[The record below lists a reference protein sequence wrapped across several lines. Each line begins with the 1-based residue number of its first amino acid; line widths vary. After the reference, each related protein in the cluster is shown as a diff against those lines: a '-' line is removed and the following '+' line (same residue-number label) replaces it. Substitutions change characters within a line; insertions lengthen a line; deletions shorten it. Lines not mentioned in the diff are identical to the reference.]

1 MRTLRLRSGQALIIA
16 ALMGTALVAAPALQA
31 TQESHP
37 SSSLERPFVAN
48 GRINMD
54 LSAGDYR
61 ISGTPDK
68 RIRLEWSVRDSDQ
81 LAKVKMR
88 ADVSGSAATI
98 STDAPTNSN
107 LRVTIQVP
115 ARTDLYVRLT
125 AGDMTIERIEGNKD
139 IEAHAGDLNIDVI
152 RAEDYHTVDA
162 SIWAGDITARP
173 FNITK
178 EGLFRSFDW
187 KGHGPYRLHAHL
199 KAGDLRLFSKL
210 AEQQ

>member
-81 LAKVKMR
+81 LK
-88 ADVSGSAATI
+88 SYG
-98 STDAPTNSN
+98 
-107 LRVTIQVP
+107 QVV
-115 ARTDLYVRLT
+115 RDEGRRLT
-125 AGDMTIERIEGNKD
+125 EMVERLTSEDRRHAAFDCGDNLGS
-139 IEAHAGDLNIDVI
+139 V
-152 RAEDYHTVDA
+152 
-162 SIWAGDITARP
+162 
-173 FNITK
+173 
-178 EGLFRSFDW
+178 
-187 KGHGPYRLHAHL
+187 
-199 KAGDLRLFSKL
+199 
-210 AEQQ
+210 